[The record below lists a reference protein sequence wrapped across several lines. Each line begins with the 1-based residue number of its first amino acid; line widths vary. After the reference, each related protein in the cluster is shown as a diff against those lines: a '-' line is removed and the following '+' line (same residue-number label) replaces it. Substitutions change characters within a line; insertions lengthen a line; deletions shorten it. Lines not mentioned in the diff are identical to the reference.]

1 MTSEPTYGRADLPE
15 PLQRALDLALD
26 KKARGP
32 VVLRL
37 TDVAGYTDWAL
48 IVSGRS
54 DRHVQGITEGIV
66 GGLRDEGL
74 KPIGTDGLREHT
86 WDLLDYD
93 DFLVHIFY
101 HPVRTFY
108 DVESMWNDAPR
119 VELDLD
125 EEAMD
130 LSDMTGLAD
139 PDPMPEFRGT
149 REFGGFADEFDDEL
163 EDDDDDEAGVG
174 TRLAGPEDGSKDDS
188 EDSPDADSDSDPGE
202 HDDLFEP

>member
-15 PLQRALDLALD
+15 PLLRALELALD

-48 IVSGRS
+48 VVSGRS

-66 GGLRDEGL
+66 GGLRDAGL
-74 KPIGTDGLREHT
+74 KPIGTDGLSEHT

-93 DFLVHIFY
+93 DFLIHVFY

-108 DVESMWNDAPR
+108 DIESMWNDAPR
-119 VELDLD
+119 VELELD
-125 EEAMD
+125 DEAMD
-130 LSDMTGLAD
+130 LSDMTGLAE

-149 REFGGFADEFDDEL
+149 REFGGFADEFPD
-163 EDDDDDEAGVG
+163 EDDDDDDDDGIG
-174 TRLAGPEDGSKDDS
+174 SRLAGPEDPSKAAS
-188 EDSPDADSDSDPGE
+188 ASKQDSDEADETPGE